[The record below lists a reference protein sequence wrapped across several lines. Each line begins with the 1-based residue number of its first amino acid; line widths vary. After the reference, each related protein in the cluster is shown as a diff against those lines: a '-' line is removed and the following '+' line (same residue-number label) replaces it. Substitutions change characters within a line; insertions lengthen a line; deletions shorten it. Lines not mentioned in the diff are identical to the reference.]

1 MNGIP
6 DIDNTLYRNFDY
18 HTIPSMMKHVSPTP
32 SELAAA
38 EQNGATPSLAIDVVR
53 SVEFLTPK

>member
-1 MNGIP
+1 
-6 DIDNTLYRNFDY
+6 
-18 HTIPSMMKHVSPTP
+18 MMKHVSPTP

-53 SVEFLTPK
+53 SVEFLSPK